1 MAKQKTSDTDTQ
13 TEIPAD
19 VRALSFEDA
28 MSELED
34 IVRGLE
40 QGAGSLDQAIDSYSR
55 GVALKTHCEAKLKEA
70 QLRVDKIVVGSG
82 GVLTTEPADQE

>member
-1 MAKQKTSDTDTQ
+1 MAKQTPPTAAANA
-13 TEIPAD
+13 EIPED
-19 VRALSFEDA
+19 IRVMSFEDA

-40 QGAGSLDQAIDSYSR
+40 QGAGSLDQAIDAYSR
-55 GVALKTHCEAKLKEA
+55 GVALKTHCDAKLKEA

-82 GVLTTEPADQE
+82 GTLSTEPVEQD

>member
-1 MAKQKTSDTDTQ
+1 MAKQKTPDTDAQ

-19 VRALSFEDA
+19 VRAL
-28 MSELED
+28 SELED

>member
-1 MAKQKTSDTDTQ
+1 MAKQNTTGSDAETD
-13 TEIPAD
+13 IPED
-19 VRALSFEDA
+19 IRALSFEDA

-40 QGAGSLDQAIDSYSR
+40 QGAGSLDQAIDAYSR
-55 GVALKTHCEAKLKEA
+55 GVALKTHCEAKPKEA

-82 GVLTTEPADQE
+82 GALSSEPADQE

>member
-1 MAKQKTSDTDTQ
+1 MAKQKPSSSGTETD
-13 TEIPAD
+13 IPED
-19 VRALSFEDA
+19 IRALSFEDA

-40 QGAGSLDQAIDSYSR
+40 QGAGSLDQAIGAYSR
-55 GVALKTHCEAKLKEA
+55 GVHLKAHCETKLKEA

-82 GVLTTEPADQE
+82 GTLTTEPSDQE

>member
-1 MAKQKTSDTDTQ
+1 MAKQSSPAAPEN
-13 TEIPAD
+13 TEIPED
-19 VRALSFEDA
+19 IRAMSFEDA

-40 QGAGSLDQAIDSYSR
+40 QGAGSLDQAIDAYSR
-55 GVALKTHCEAKLKEA
+55 GVALKTHCDAKLKEA

-82 GVLTTEPADQE
+82 GTLSTEPAEQD